1 MFLFLFLG
9 GRGLLYL
16 AVGEFL
22 LSRGGGVTVFFLERM
37 FLFFGGGLF
46 GGGLFGGGGGGAG
59 LFDFPL

>member
-1 MFLFLFLG
+1 MFLVLVLG

-22 LSRGGGVTVFFLERM
+22 SSRGGGVTVFFLERI
-37 FLFFGGGLF
+37 FGGGLF